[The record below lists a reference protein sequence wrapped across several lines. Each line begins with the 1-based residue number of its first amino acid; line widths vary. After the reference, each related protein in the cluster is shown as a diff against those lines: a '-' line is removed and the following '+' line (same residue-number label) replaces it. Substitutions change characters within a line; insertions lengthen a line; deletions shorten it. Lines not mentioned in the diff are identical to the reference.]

1 MVNDE
6 VTKME
11 TKTIIKTVLKRID
24 KRLTEEKETYKKLI
38 QKLPINDLENYRSSL
53 SFCLAVIKIYSLI
66 KDKLESIHSDDL
78 NYIELQLFKEIT
90 PECASR
96 NQVGLLQ
103 CIINDMDR
111 LKVGKR
117 LDVIEVSI

>member
-1 MVNDE
+1 
-6 VTKME
+6 ME
-11 TKTIIKTVLKRID
+11 TKTIIKTILKRID

-38 QKLPINDLENYRSSL
+38 QKLPVNDLENYRSNL
-53 SFCLAVIKIYSLI
+53 SYCLMVIKIYSLI

-78 NYIELQLFKEIT
+78 NYIELRLFKEII
-90 PECASR
+90 PDCATR

-103 CIINDMDR
+103 CIINDIDR
-111 LKVGKR
+111 LKAGKC